1 MKDQNAIQ
9 EKETKSEKWDRGRC
23 LFLESLY
30 KADHQ
35 LRGCSHNQK
44 CYNELMEIREE
55 VINIVKA
62 MDNPHL
68 CKQSKAGDKNNLPP
82 VKSFNGISVVLL
94 RGALGPS
101 YMKDWTP
108 EQVSEY
114 QQYLKT
120 SLNHT

>member
-1 MKDQNAIQ
+1 MKDQNAIE

-55 VINIVKA
+55 VIDIVKA

-68 CKQSKAGDKNNLPP
+68 GKPAKAGDKNNLPP
-82 VKSFNGISVVLL
+82 VKAFNGISVVLL
-94 RGALGPS
+94 RGALGKH

-108 EQVSEY
+108 EQITEY
-114 QQYLKT
+114 EEYLKME
-120 SLNHT
+120 N

>member
-9 EKETKSEKWDRGRC
+9 EKETKSEKWERGKA

-55 VINIVKA
+55 VIDLVKN
-62 MDNPHL
+62 MNNPHAG
-68 CKQSKAGDKNNLPP
+68 KPEKAGDKNNLPP
-82 VKSFNGISVVLL
+82 VKSINGISVVLL

-101 YMKDWTP
+101 YMKDW
-108 EQVSEY
+108 SEEH
-114 QQYLKT
+114 LKEWEEYAKEMK
-120 SLNHT
+120 